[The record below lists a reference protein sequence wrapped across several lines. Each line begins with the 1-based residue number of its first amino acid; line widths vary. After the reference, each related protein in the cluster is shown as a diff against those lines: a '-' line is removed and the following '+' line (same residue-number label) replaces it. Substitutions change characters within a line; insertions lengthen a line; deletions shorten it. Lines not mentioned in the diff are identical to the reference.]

1 MSTGA
6 PPIMDEVYVNHDTE
20 ILGPQKMIQEYILKR
35 EPAFQ
40 MLVELRNKVIPNL
53 RLCVSQTTDIVN

>member
-1 MSTGA
+1 
-6 PPIMDEVYVNHDTE
+6 MDEVCVNYKPE
-20 ILGPQKMIQEYILKR
+20 ILGPQKMVQEYILKR

>member
-40 MLVELRNKVIPNL
+40 RLVELRDKVFL
-53 RLCVSQTTDIVN
+53 SSRMCGLQKTDVTK